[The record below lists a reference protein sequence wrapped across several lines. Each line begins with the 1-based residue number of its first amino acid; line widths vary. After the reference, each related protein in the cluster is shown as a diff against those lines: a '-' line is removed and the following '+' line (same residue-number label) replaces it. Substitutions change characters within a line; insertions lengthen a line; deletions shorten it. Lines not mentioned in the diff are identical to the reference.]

1 MPKQRLDPET
11 ISQVAMTVVDDGGLD
26 ALSLSA
32 VALHLG
38 VGPSALYSHV
48 DGLEGLHELVAL
60 GAMRNMVMK
69 VRRAAIGVSG
79 PDALQSLG
87 SAYRDFARTHPGQFR
102 STIAA
107 PESAGDE
114 LAAAHDELL
123 EVFMLVYQGA
133 GLDPADSLRAARRAR
148 SAIHGFVALEASTGS
163 TPAHDDH
170 YSELIDLVNQT
181 FDM

>member
-1 MPKQRLDPET
+1 M
-11 ISQVAMTVVDDGGLD
+11 AVVDDGGLE

-32 VALHLG
+32 VAQRLG

-48 DGLEGLHELVAL
+48 DGLDGLYELVAV
-60 GAMRNMVMK
+60 GAMRNMVVR

-87 SAYRDFARTHPGQFR
+87 NAYRDFARTHPGQFR
-102 STIAA
+102 STIAPPGTA
-107 PESAGDE
+107 CDRM
-114 LAAAHDELL
+114 AAAHDELL
-123 EVFMLVYQGA
+123 DVFALVYRAA
-133 GLDPADSLRAARRAR
+133 GLDSPGSLRAARRAR

-170 YSELIDLVNQT
+170 YTELIELVCRALDT
-181 FDM
+181 